1 MTRWLRFIL
10 IDLRAIGGSRLA
22 GTERADR
29 SIRVWPWE
37 ADVSAAN
44 YSAYLTYFELRR
56 LDLQLRSGV
65 AWRAAPK
72 ISVVR

>member
-22 GTERADR
+22 GTERADL

-44 YSAYLTYFELRR
+44 YSAYLTYFELGR